1 VSSEASRATPDG
13 KFEPLCRSA
22 ACAFPHLCRANKS
35 RRPLDQLNFASPTR
49 HHLVSSF
56 RHWKSDLPPRHT
68 MATEHSL
75 LRDEL
80 KSWEKQF
87 KLDNDGRKPS
97 REDIKGNAS
106 IAAKYKRFNSLRCP
120 ELVKQPV
127 ETPRKN
133 SRKRDIPDNA
143 LRERAPN
150 AATTTPRG
158 KAFKTLDNVQQ
169 PILSPVKEEQPTPA
183 FIRNGLGPTPQRD
196 GHVLGI
202 FDMLPNGTPSKRSPS
217 PTGEHGDAVHVTP
230 SKSSARL
237 TDSALSRTPQ
247 SSSKRYFL
255 DSFITTPGKRKREDD
270 ELEPPSSSKKLY
282 ATPSFLRRISMPMAP
297 IGEENN
303 DDMLPPRRRKPIS
316 RSFSA
321 LVQDLRNQEE
331 ERMDEEW
338 DILNEIEA
346 EEQGAPPPKKQAEQV
361 QVTDSQ
367 LVVMPLG
374 PDRAPESESEEEVAL
389 GANGL
394 PRKVYKKKGLKRQT
408 RRANIKPVLNK
419 PKKAADLEDKGGS
432 DDDED
437 YEGAV
442 AETQLE
448 TDAKSAGDAQSEDLA
463 KDTDKS
469 TNPVKRAAKKV
480 SQNFQKLKIRNQ
492 NSKAKG
498 KGRFGRR

>member
-1 VSSEASRATPDG
+1 MT
-13 KFEPLCRSA
+13 
-22 ACAFPHLCRANKS
+22 
-35 RRPLDQLNFASPTR
+35 
-49 HHLVSSF
+49 
-56 RHWKSDLPPRHT
+56 
-68 MATEHSL
+68 TESTI

-80 KSWEKQF
+80 KSWENQF

-97 REDIKGNAS
+97 RADIKSNAE

-120 ELVKQPV
+120 DLDKQPV
-127 ETPRKN
+127 ETPRKG
-133 SRKRDIPDNA
+133 SRKHNIPDNA

-158 KAFKTLDNVQQ
+158 KTFKTLDNEDIQQ

-202 FDMLPNGTPSKRSPS
+202 FDLLPDGTPSKRSPS
-217 PTGEHGDAVHVTP
+217 PSGGHGDAVNTTP

-237 TDSALSRTPQ
+237 TDSAISRTPQ

-255 DSFITTPGKRKREDD
+255 DSFITTPGKRKRED
-270 ELEPPSSSKKLY
+270 EPGTPSSSKKLY

-297 IGEENN
+297 IDEDDN
-303 DDMLPPRRRKPIS
+303 DTMLPPRRRKPIS
-316 RSFSA
+316 RSFSS

-331 ERMDEEW
+331 ERMDDEW
-338 DILNEIEA
+338 DIMNELEA
-346 EEQGAPPPKKQAEQV
+346 EENGAQQKKKVEQV
-361 QVTDSQ
+361 QVADSQ

-389 GANGL
+389 GNNGL

-408 RRANIKPVLNK
+408 RRANIKPLLNK

-432 DDDED
+432 DNDENDDE
-437 YEGAV
+437 AV
-442 AETQLE
+442 AETQVDGAD
-448 TDAKSAGDAQSEDLA
+448 TSNAGDAQGDGKG
-463 KDTDKS
+463 KDAEKS
-469 TNPVKRAAKKV
+469 TNPIKRAAKKV
-480 SQNFQKLKIRNQ
+480 SQNLQRLKINK
-492 NSKAKG
+492 NPNLKAKG

>member
-1 VSSEASRATPDG
+1 
-13 KFEPLCRSA
+13 
-22 ACAFPHLCRANKS
+22 
-35 RRPLDQLNFASPTR
+35 
-49 HHLVSSF
+49 
-56 RHWKSDLPPRHT
+56 
-68 MATEHSL
+68 MATESTI

-80 KSWEKQF
+80 KSWENQF

-97 REDIKGNAS
+97 RADIKSNAE
-106 IAAKYKRFNSLRCP
+106 IAAKYKRFNTLRCP
-120 ELVKQPV
+120 DLVKQPV
-127 ETPRKN
+127 ETPRKG
-133 SRKRDIPDNA
+133 SRKHNIPDNA

-158 KAFKTLDNVQQ
+158 KAFKTLDDEDIQQ

-202 FDMLPNGTPSKRSPS
+202 FDLLPDGTPSKRSPS
-217 PTGEHGDAVHVTP
+217 PSDEHEDAVNTTP

-237 TDSALSRTPQ
+237 TDSVISRTPQ

-255 DSFITTPGKRKREDD
+255 DSFITTPGKRKRED
-270 ELEPPSSSKKLY
+270 EPGTPSSSKKLY

-297 IGEENN
+297 IDEDDN
-303 DDMLPPRRRKPIS
+303 DTMLPPRRRKPIS
-316 RSFSA
+316 RSFSS

-331 ERMDEEW
+331 ERMDDEW
-338 DILNEIEA
+338 DIMNELEA
-346 EEQGAPPPKKQAEQV
+346 EENGAQQKKQAEQV
-361 QVTDSQ
+361 QVADSQ

-389 GANGL
+389 GNNGL

-432 DDDED
+432 DNDENDDE
-437 YEGAV
+437 AV
-442 AETQLE
+442 AETQVDGAD
-448 TDAKSAGDAQSEDLA
+448 TSNAGDAQGDGKG
-463 KDTDKS
+463 KDAEKS
-469 TNPVKRAAKKV
+469 TNPIKRAAKKV
-480 SQNFQKLKIRNQ
+480 SQNLQRLKINK
-492 NSKAKG
+492 NPNLKAKG

>member
-1 VSSEASRATPDG
+1 
-13 KFEPLCRSA
+13 
-22 ACAFPHLCRANKS
+22 
-35 RRPLDQLNFASPTR
+35 
-49 HHLVSSF
+49 
-56 RHWKSDLPPRHT
+56 
-68 MATEHSL
+68 MATESSI

-80 KSWEKQF
+80 KSWENQF

-97 REDIKGNAS
+97 RADIKSNVE

-127 ETPRKN
+127 ETPRKG
-133 SRKRDIPDNA
+133 SRRHNIPENA

-158 KAFKTLDNVQQ
+158 KAFKTLDNTDVQQ

-217 PTGEHGDAVHVTP
+217 PTEEHGDAVCATP
-230 SKSSARL
+230 SRSSARL
-237 TDSALSRTPQ
+237 TDSAISRTPQ

-270 ELEPPSSSKKLY
+270 EHGTPSSSKKLY

-297 IGEENN
+297 IDEDDN
-303 DDMLPPRRRKPIS
+303 DTMLPPRRRKPIS
-316 RSFSA
+316 RSFSS

-331 ERMDEEW
+331 ERMDDDW
-338 DILNEIEA
+338 DIMNELEA
-346 EEQGAPPPKKQAEQV
+346 EENGLPPPKKQAEEV
-361 QVTDSQ
+361 QVADSQ

-389 GANGL
+389 GNNGL

-419 PKKAADLEDKGGS
+419 PKKAADLEDKAGS
-432 DDDED
+432 DDDDNNDE
-437 YEGAV
+437 AV
-442 AETQLE
+442 AETQVEGQE
-448 TDAKSAGDAQSEDLA
+448 TTNEGNAQGEGQSKDAE
-463 KDTDKS
+463 KS
-469 TNPVKRAAKKV
+469 TNPIKRAAKKV
-480 SQNFQKLKIRNQ
+480 SQNFQKLKIKNHQ
-492 NSKAKG
+492 NTKAKG

>member
-1 VSSEASRATPDG
+1 
-13 KFEPLCRSA
+13 
-22 ACAFPHLCRANKS
+22 
-35 RRPLDQLNFASPTR
+35 
-49 HHLVSSF
+49 
-56 RHWKSDLPPRHT
+56 
-68 MATEHSL
+68 MATESSI

-80 KSWEKQF
+80 KSWENQF

-97 REDIKGNAS
+97 RVDIKSNAE

-120 ELVKQPV
+120 ELVKQSV
-127 ETPRKN
+127 ETPRKG
-133 SRKRDIPDNA
+133 SRKSDIPENA

-158 KAFKTLDNVQQ
+158 KAFKTLDNTNVQQ
-169 PILSPVKEEQPTPA
+169 VILSPVKEEEQPTPA

-202 FDMLPNGTPSKRSPS
+202 FDMLPNGTPSRRSPS
-217 PTGEHGDAVHVTP
+217 PTGEHGDAVHATP
-230 SKSSARL
+230 SKGSARL
-237 TDSALSRTPQ
+237 TDSAISRTPQ

-270 ELEPPSSSKKLY
+270 EHGTPSSSKKLY

-297 IGEENN
+297 IDE
-303 DDMLPPRRRKPIS
+303 DDDNAMLPPRRRKPIS
-316 RSFSA
+316 RSFSS

-331 ERMDEEW
+331 ERMDDEW
-338 DILNEIEA
+338 DILNELEA
-346 EEQGAPPPKKQAEQV
+346 EENGGLPPKKQAEQV
-361 QVTDSQ
+361 QVADSQ

-389 GANGL
+389 GNNGL

-432 DDDED
+432 DDGENNDE
-437 YEGAV
+437 AV
-442 AETQLE
+442 AETQVDDQDTTTHAE
-448 TDAKSAGDAQSEDLA
+448 DAKGDGQG
-463 KDTDKS
+463 KDGDKS

-492 NSKAKG
+492 PQNSKAKG